1 MALGARPAPA
11 YMYAVVNRLDVGL
24 ESGANLGPGAES
36 LQGADCLR
44 ALDVDHRGL
53 GHDSVLRGIRI
64 PIRRLLCQPVRS
76 SLSRC
81 PHCHRI
87 QLHRL

>member
-24 ESGANLGPGAES
+24 ESGAES